1 MIFTII
7 AKGSDK
13 GINPI
18 PQTIITQGRRTSP
31 LEADAG

>member
-1 MIFTII
+1 MISTII

-18 PQTIITQGRRTSP
+18 PQIIITQGRRISP
-31 LEADAG
+31 LEADEG